1 MEGRWD
7 FLEWLGPDASTAVL
21 MLLEDPADLVR
32 VSAVSQSWRQF
43 VIGNSF
49 GKSLCL
55 RIFPEVSNFAHVA
68 EVSSS
73 SKTTE
78 VGSSAVAELEN
89 LGREHRVYLYLGHC
103 LGSPKGKRDC
113 INQAICASSTDNFP
127 DESIENTLERSEIVD
142 RRPSYWSSGGQRNPG
157 VPESLTYRLVANIC
171 IIEEIKIQ
179 PFRAFFQYGH
189 PIYSAKSEN
198 VLQSFK
204 LPHPVIC
211 IGGILRIELLGR
223 VQKQAMDDLY
233 YICVCHVQVIG
244 RPLSPALDL
253 DIHEGTGSLV
263 LKYFPHASS
272 CKTSECTSTDEAGE
286 PSSWR
291 SFAVRLRHL
300 RAVRRWNQAILS
312 TLLGPIQFSDDDGD
326 DDDYDDRLE
335 EETSVYSAGAF
346 ERRSPPFLRA
356 ATRCPQWSIEG
367 KASDM
372 TTRITPGVGA
382 NLLGQHSAER
392 NRDATTYVGNLD
404 P

>member
-68 EVSSS
+68 E
-73 SKTTE
+73 
-78 VGSSAVAELEN
+78 
-89 LGREHRVYLYLGHC
+89 
-103 LGSPKGKRDC
+103 
-113 INQAICASSTDNFP
+113 AICASSTDNFP

-189 PIYSAKSEN
+189 PIYSAKSVRFRMGYSRSAHGKSTSITN
-198 VLQSFK
+198 GKMFCNLLSF
-204 LPHPVIC
+204 LTLLSALVEFW
-211 IGGILRIELLGR
+211 IELLGR

-272 CKTSECTSTDEAGE
+272 CKTSEGTSTDEAGE

-335 EETSVYSAGAF
+335 EETSV
-346 ERRSPPFLRA
+346 
-356 ATRCPQWSIEG
+356 
-367 KASDM
+367 
-372 TTRITPGVGA
+372 
-382 NLLGQHSAER
+382 
-392 NRDATTYVGNLD
+392 
-404 P
+404 

>member
-21 MLLEDPADLVR
+21 MLLDDPADLVR

-43 VIGNSF
+43 VIANSF

-55 RIFPEVSNFAHVA
+55 RIFPEVSNFARVA

-127 DESIENTLERSEIVD
+127 DESIENTLEPSEMVD

-171 IIEEIKIQ
+171 LVEEIKIQ

-189 PIYSAKSEN
+189 PIYSAKSVRFRMGYSRSAHGKSTSITNECAGHQSSLDDKYCWTYTSPEFPMVQEN

-204 LPHPVIC
+204 LPNPVIC

-223 VQKQAMDDLY
+223 VQRQAMDDLY

-272 CKTSECTSTDEAGE
+272 CKTSEGSSADEAGE

-326 DDDYDDRLE
+326 DDDYDDGLE
-335 EETSVYSAGAF
+335 EETSV
-346 ERRSPPFLRA
+346 
-356 ATRCPQWSIEG
+356 
-367 KASDM
+367 
-372 TTRITPGVGA
+372 
-382 NLLGQHSAER
+382 
-392 NRDATTYVGNLD
+392 
-404 P
+404 